1 MRATTI
7 RFLDYW
13 LGVPSTAL
21 LTGVRR
27 LLPGPAR
34 HAATTRPR
42 KVLFLKFIEQGA
54 TVLAQDAI
62 RRAVREVGRDNVFFC
77 VFESNRAILDVLE
90 TVPSQ
95 NILAIRDRGLA
106 AFVADFLRAA
116 WFVRSHRID
125 SVIDMEF
132 FSRASAIFAFISG
145 AANRVGL
152 HRFTGELPYRGDLMT
167 HRVQYLPQEHISLQ
181 YLILVEA
188 LFRPFDSL
196 ARGARELPDHGR
208 ARLDEPLL
216 KVPLREIRAAAAGE
230 PPRFVPRP
238 SDLERIRTR
247 IGGATPRPIVILNP
261 NASDLLPLRKW
272 PTDRFKVLAERIL
285 AAYPRALIVLTGAP
299 SEREAAEALCREL
312 GASRV
317 VSMAGETSLP
327 ELLTLYS
334 LADVLVTNDSGPGH
348 FSSLTPV
355 HAIVLFGPETPRLF
369 GPLSSTHTVI
379 WKELAC
385 SPCVSVFNHRLSPC
399 RNNVC
404 MQSITVDEVFEA
416 VEAAI
421 RLKADS
427 TTEPAGVRVLDRQ
440 SLGDGG

>member
-1 MRATTI
+1 MRTTTI

-13 LGVPSTAL
+13 LGVPACAL
-21 LTGVRR
+21 LT
-27 LLPGPAR
+27 LLRGLLDFAASEGKPAAPPSR
-34 HAATTRPR
+34 
-42 KVLFLKFIEQGA
+42 VLFLKFIEQGA

-62 RRAVREVGRDNVFFC
+62 GLAVRKVGRDNVFFC

-90 TVPSQ
+90 TVPPQ
-95 NILAIRDRGLA
+95 NILSIRDRTLLA
-106 AFVADFLRAA
+106 FITDFMRAA
-116 WFVRSHRID
+116 WFVRANHID

-132 FSRASAIFAFISG
+132 FSRASAIFAFLSG

-167 HRVQYLPQEHISLQ
+167 HRVQYLPHLHIAVQ

-188 LFRPFDSL
+188 LFRRH
-196 ARGARELPDHGR
+196 A
-208 ARLDEPLL
+208 DEPLL
-216 KVPLREIRAAAAGE
+216 KVPLSEIRADAAGE
-230 PPRFVPRP
+230 PPRVVPRP
-238 SDLERIRTR
+238 SELERMRAR
-247 IGGATPRPIVILNP
+247 VGAGQPIVILNP

-272 PTDRFKVLAERIL
+272 PTERFALLAKRIL
-285 AAYPRALIVLTGAP
+285 AEYPDARIVLTGAP
-299 SEREAAEALCREL
+299 SERVAAEALCREL
-312 GASRV
+312 ASPRV
-317 VSMAGETSLP
+317 VSVAGETSLP

-334 LADVLVTNDSGPGH
+334 VADVLVTNDSGPGH

-369 GPLSSTHTVI
+369 GPLSSSSTVI

-404 MQSITVDEVFEA
+404 MQSITVDEVFDA
-416 VEAAI
+416 VTAAVASSG
-421 RLKADS
+421 LSPKSPTAQTAS
-427 TTEPAGVRVLDRQ
+427 
-440 SLGDGG
+440 